1 MLHRLFLACGLLLAL
16 APAAWADACTLVMEL
31 QAGRVLKREGDC
43 ERRSRPASTFKVPLA
58 LMGFDAGILKNEDEP
73 AWPYRPEYKSWNEAW
88 KATKTPRS
96 WLKDSVV
103 WYSHVLTR
111 ELGAE
116 RFKRYAD
123 SFQYGNRDVS
133 GDKGK
138 ANGLTRAWLSAS
150 SLQISPIEQIA
161 FMSRLL
167 KRELPASDKAV
178 DLTLAIMPSFPLPDG
193 WTAYGKTGTGF
204 QPLRDGTFD
213 RSRQF
218 GWFVGWAQKGE
229 RRILFARLIRDER
242 KESSVAS
249 FRARDGLLAELPALI
264 AD

>member
-1 MLHRLFLACGLLLAL
+1 MLARLLLACSCLLAL
-16 APAAWADACTLVMEL
+16 AGAAQADACTLVAEL
-31 QAGRVLKREGDC
+31 ETGRVLKREGDC
-43 ERRSRPASTFKVPLA
+43 ERRSSPASTFKVPLS
-58 LMGFDAGILKNEDEP
+58 LMGYDAGILKDENEP
-73 AWPYRPEYKSWNEAW
+73 AWPYKPEYKAWIEAW

-111 ELGAE
+111 ELGE
-116 RFKRYAD
+116 QRFKRYVDA
-123 SFQYGNRDVS
+123 FNYGNRDVS

-138 ANGLTRAWLSAS
+138 GNGLTRAWLSAS
-150 SLQISPIEQIA
+150 SLQISPVEQIA

-167 KRELPASDKAV
+167 KRELPVSDKAR
-178 DLTLAIMPSFPLPDG
+178 DMTLAIMPSFPLPDG
-193 WTAYGKTGTGF
+193 WTAYGKTGSGF

-249 FRARDGLLAELPALI
+249 FRARDSLLADLPALI